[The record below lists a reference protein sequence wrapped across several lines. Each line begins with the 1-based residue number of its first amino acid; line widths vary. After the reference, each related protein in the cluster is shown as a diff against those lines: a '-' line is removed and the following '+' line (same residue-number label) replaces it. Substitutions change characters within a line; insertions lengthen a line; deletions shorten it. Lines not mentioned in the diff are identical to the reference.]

1 MSQDVKK
8 TEAELTEEQLEGVAG
23 GQGQRIEDA
32 REENLDK
39 AYKAE
44 GELTDAQLQSVAGGQ
59 SERIEDARE
68 ENLDSH

>member
-8 TEAELTEEQLEGVAG
+8 AEGELTEDQLESVAG
-23 GQGQRIEDA
+23 GQSERFVDA
-32 REENLDK
+32 REANLDK

-44 GELTDAQLQSVAGGQ
+44 GELTDEQLKTVAGGQ
-59 SERIEDARE
+59 SERFVDARE